1 MKTFLHFGCGPVILR
16 PRAGEECQ
24 WVNIDMFPQA
34 GADLMCDYLL
44 LGDKFKDVDGIYSC
58 HSLEHLDYPTN
69 AKRFFSEA
77 FRLLKPGGT
86 LHVNVP
92 DLRKLIHYYINGQT
106 DQIYH
111 PPEGK
116 FYYDNPDSAAER
128 FHFAVNAY
136 EHKMVYDNALLWE
149 MFLEAGFVN
158 IEECPSTNMSRVAEL
173 SGHGRF
179 ENISIAM
186 EGIKP
191 E

>member
-44 LGDKFKDVDGIYSC
+44 LGDKFKYVDGIYSC

-77 FRLLKPGGT
+77 FRLLKPNGT
-86 LHVNVP
+86 LRVVVP
-92 DLRKLIHYYINGQT
+92 DLVRLIDAYRLGTTKNLYWPY
-106 DQIYH
+106 D
-111 PPEGK
+111 GK
-116 FYYDNPDSAAER
+116 YYYDDPESAAER
-128 FHFAVNAY
+128 FHFAVNGY
-136 EHKMVYDNALLWE
+136 EHKIVYDFHLLGA
-149 MFLEAGFVN
+149 MFIRAGFVN
-158 IEECPSTNMSRVAEL
+158 VAMTPFNGSFVPEL
-173 SGHGRF
+173 CNLDRF

-186 EGIKP
+186 EGAKP